1 MKKHTLAVLVHNRA
15 GVLARIAGLYSRRG
29 FNIESVAVGR
39 TEDPKISRMT
49 LVAEADEDTL
59 EQITKQLNKLVDVI
73 KISDITND
81 DKVDRELALIKVNAT
96 TATRSE
102 IVHIVSI
109 FRAQIIDVSQKTVT
123 IEMTGTEDKIEAM
136 QELLAPYGIRELV
149 RTGKISMVRGPRATK
164 A

>member
-1 MKKHTLAVLVHNRA
+1 MKKHTLAVLVHNRS
-15 GVLARIAGLYSRRG
+15 GVLARIAGLYNRRG

-39 TEDPKISRMT
+39 TEDPKVSRMT

-59 EQITKQLNKLVDVI
+59 EQITKQLNKLIDVI
-73 KISDITND
+73 KVSDITNE

-109 FRAQIIDVSQKTVT
+109 FRAQIIDVSPKTVT
-123 IEMTGTEDKIEAM
+123 IEITGTEDKIDAM
-136 QELLAPYGIRELV
+136 QELLAPYGIREIV
-149 RTGKISMVRGPRATK
+149 RTGKISMVRGPKATK
-164 A
+164 V